1 MSYNPGP
8 SPKGAGA
15 QELLAGLM
23 ADGDIAD
30 TAPEEDSSEDA
41 PKEQEEQAK
50 PKGKK
55 DKKDAIAMMKALKE
69 QQNAK
74 KKQLADEK
82 AAKEAEERLRNVDVA
97 DAGPFGRAIHDDKS
111 ASATAHVRLSPSC
124 VCVDFRVDN

>member
-1 MSYNPGP
+1 MSSYNMGP

-15 QELLAGLM
+15 QDLLAGLM
-23 ADGDIAD
+23 ADGDITPKGETEVELPA
-30 TAPEEDSSEDA
+30 AEDDA
-41 PKEQEEQAK
+41 KK

-97 DAGPFGRAIHDDKS
+97 DAGPYGRAIHDDKS

>member
-1 MSYNPGP
+1 MSYNQGP
-8 SPKGAGA
+8 SPKGTGA

-23 ADGDIAD
+23 ADGDITD
-30 TAPEEDSSEDA
+30 TAPEEDNSEHA
-41 PKEQEEQAK
+41 MSPKEREDQAK

-74 KKQLADEK
+74 KQQLADAR

-111 ASATAHVRLSPSC
+111 ASATAHVRRTLLSC
-124 VCVDFRVDN
+124 L